1 MKGST
6 PAASTNLSFIIN
18 CLQTHAKFRTIIF
31 CGGGLTVGL
40 LSRFSFSPIKNQSND
55 RLLLPGIAGKKWML
69 GFRTTILGRIYHNFL
84 FAD

>member
-1 MKGST
+1 V
-6 PAASTNLSFIIN
+6 LSRFYWRILISYN
-18 CLQTHAKFRTIIF
+18 SILQGRFSA
-31 CGGGLTVGL
+31 GL

-55 RLLLPGIAGKKWML
+55 RLFLPGIAGKKWML